1 MPPEDPNYRS
11 SSHVQ
16 FSFVLSFA
24 VLFFYVGRDIAG
36 MAYPAFGSNSA
47 LASLV
52 IIAVSV
58 GIGVTVGQG
67 FYAAWQHR

>member
-1 MPPEDPNYRS
+1 MPPDDLLYRS
-11 SSHVQ
+11 SPHVQ

-24 VLFFYVGRDIAG
+24 VLSFYVGRDIAG
-36 MAYPAFGSNSA
+36 MAYPAFGSNSG

-58 GIGVTVGQG
+58 GTGVTVGQG
-67 FYAAWQHR
+67 FYTAWQHR